1 MESHTVNS
9 GAVLEAHDLVK
20 SYPQRGP
27 VLSGVSLRL
36 GWDDTF
42 AVVGPSGC
50 GKSTLLYL
58 LCGLTP
64 PDAGT
69 VTYGGTPVNRPRR
82 DIAVVL
88 QDYGLLPWK
97 TVWHNVVL
105 GLTIQGIPKPER
117 SRRAWA
123 WLETLGLK
131 GRERCFPAQ
140 LSGGEQQR
148 VALARALAAEPGV
161 LLLDEPFS
169 SLDAITRERLQH
181 TLLDMWRR
189 VRVPYVLVT
198 HSVDEAVFLGK
209 KIGIMAGS
217 PARFVAVEDN
227 PHFGN
232 PRGRNDPAFYATVQQ
247 VRAALDR
254 AVQGNGAP

>member
-1 MESHTVNS
+1 MSHGV
-9 GAVLEAHDLVK
+9 VLEARNLVK
-20 SYPQRGP
+20 SYPHRGM
-27 VLSGVSLRL
+27 VLSEVSLRL
-36 GWDDTF
+36 GRDDTY

-58 LCGLTP
+58 LCGLTR

-69 VTYGGTPVNRPRR
+69 VMYEGHPVDRPRR

-97 TVWHNVVL
+97 TVWDNVIL
-105 GLTIQGIPKPER
+105 GLTIQGVSRAER
-117 SRRAWA
+117 TRRASV
-123 WLETLGLK
+123 WLQILGLK

-181 TLLDMWRR
+181 TLLDMWQS

-198 HSVDEAVFLGK
+198 HSVDEAVFLGR
-209 KIGIMAGS
+209 KICVMAGN
-217 PARFVAVEDN
+217 PARFVTVVDN
-227 PHFGN
+227 PYFGN
-232 PRGRNDPAFYATVQQ
+232 ARGRKNPAFYSLVQQ
-247 VRAALDR
+247 VRAALDH
-254 AVQGNGAP
+254 AVPGDGAS

>member
-1 MESHTVNS
+1 MTS
-9 GAVLEAHDLVK
+9 GPVLEARDLVK
-20 SYPQRGP
+20 SYPRRGV

-36 GWDDTF
+36 GPDDTY

-58 LCGLTP
+58 LCGLTL

-69 VTYGGTPVNRPRR
+69 VMFGGRPVDRPRR

-105 GLTIQGIPKPER
+105 GLTIQGISRSER
-117 SRRAWA
+117 FRRASV
-123 WLETLGLK
+123 WLESLGLR

-181 TLLDMWRR
+181 TLMHMWRR

-198 HSVDEAVFLGK
+198 HSVDEAVFLGRR
-209 KIGIMAGS
+209 ICIMAGS
-217 PARFVAVEDN
+217 PAHFVTIMDN

-232 PRGRNDPAFYATVQQ
+232 PRGRSDPAFYAMVQQ

-254 AVQGNGAP
+254 AVNGGFVP

>member
-1 MESHTVNS
+1 MRD
-9 GAVLEAHDLVK
+9 GAVLEAHNLVK
-20 SYPQRGP
+20 SYPHRGV
-27 VLSGVSLRL
+27 VLSGVSLCLERH
-36 GWDDTF
+36 DTC

-58 LCGLTP
+58 LCGLTA

-69 VTYGGTPVNRPRR
+69 VTYLGHPVDRPRR

-97 TVWHNVVL
+97 TVWDNVVL
-105 GLTIQGIPKPER
+105 GLTIQGVSRTER
-117 SRRAWA
+117 RRRASA
-123 WLETLGLK
+123 WLRSLGLE

-181 TLLDMWRR
+181 TVLDMWLR

-198 HSVDEAVFLGK
+198 HSVDEAVFLGR
-209 KIGIMAGS
+209 KICLMAGH
-217 PARFVAVEDN
+217 PARFVSVLDN

-232 PRGRNDPAFYATVQQ
+232 PNGRRDPAFYGMVQH
-247 VRAALDR
+247 VRAALDQ
-254 AVQGNGAP
+254 AVQGDGAS

>member
-1 MESHTVNS
+1 MSKA
-9 GAVLEAHDLVK
+9 AVLEAHDLHK

-27 VLSGVSLRL
+27 VLAGVSLRL
-36 GWDDTF
+36 DREETC

-58 LCGLTP
+58 LCGLSSM
-64 PDAGT
+64 DRGT
-69 VTYGGTPVNRPRR
+69 VLYRGRPVDRPRR
-82 DIAVVL
+82 EIAVVL

-97 TVWHNVVL
+97 TVFQNVAL
-105 GLTIQGIPKPER
+105 GLTIQGVSRAER
-117 SRRAWA
+117 TRRVASWIR
-123 WLETLGLK
+123 TLGLE

-148 VALARALAAEPGV
+148 VALARALAGDPGV

-181 TLLDMWRR
+181 TLLSMWRR
-189 VRVPYVLVT
+189 VRIPYVLVT
-198 HSVDEAVFLGK
+198 HSVDEAVFLGR
-209 KIGIMAGS
+209 KIFIMGGK
-217 PARFVAVEDN
+217 PATFVATVDN
-227 PHFGN
+227 PGFG
-232 PRGRNDPAFYATVQQ
+232 RTDHRHAPAFFETVQK

-254 AVQGNGAP
+254 AVNGDDPACAAF